1 MINHPKG
8 IKMRIPVMANSHSG
22 GIGDNRRY
30 KPHHKTAQRQDLMK
44 GLDTHVLVRYLTQ
57 DHQKKKEVK
66 STFDPY

>member
-22 GIGDNRRY
+22 GIGDYRRNETR
-30 KPHHKTAQRQDLMK
+30 HKAAQRQDLMK

-57 DHQKKKEVK
+57 DH
-66 STFDPY
+66 